1 MGFLDECN
9 ASLTIDFMR
18 TWCLVLWELN
28 ASLTRSTGFML
39 ARQAK
44 LVALWEL
51 DASLTRSIGF
61 MLAWRARL
69 VDLWGLDVMLDEI
82 DWFYA
87 NFMLAW
93 QDELVLW
100 ELYASMVLWELGTW
114 LLDLDRGFL
123 QMIFCILIT
132 LGSF

>member
-28 ASLTRSTGFML
+28 ASLTRS
-39 ARQAK
+39 
-44 LVALWEL
+44 
-51 DASLTRSIGF
+51 IGF

-69 VDLWGLDVMLDEI
+69 VALWGLDVMLDEI
-82 DWFYA
+82 DWFYT

-114 LLDLDRGFL
+114 LLDLDHGFL